1 MSQHSSKD
9 RIDRRVA
16 GLTIM
21 QITFIAAIPSTGCSS
36 MPSTK
41 EIPFSGHNFSFVQY
55 QISNLKIKYGPR
67 ILFDTQ
73 SLSDERRNLIRPPR
87 PDRERPPIPH
97 MLGYKAFEGKLEV
110 SWKDKSG
117 NPLSEVIDLDQLFP
131 KKVVRHN
138 EDIKRIDP
146 GMPVLSIQP
155 SFHLDIEDRALKLF
169 MVSDIVLRDPETLKR
184 EKVSQNVIPVFSKTY

>member
-1 MSQHSSKD
+1 MTQQSSQE
-9 RIDRRVA
+9 RMDRRVA

-21 QITFIAAIPSTGCSS
+21 QTTLIAAIPSTGCSS

-41 EIPFSGHNFSFVQY
+41 EIPFSEHDFSYVQY
-55 QISNLKIKYGPR
+55 QISNLRIGYGSR
-67 ILFDTQ
+67 VLFDAANFPLEVRNQ
-73 SLSDERRNLIRPPR
+73 VRPSRPEKERR
-87 PDRERPPIPH
+87 PIPN

-117 NPLSEVIDLDQLFP
+117 NLLSEVIDLDQLFP

-146 GMPVLSIQP
+146 GMPLLSINP
-155 SFHLDIEDRALKLF
+155 FFHLDIEDRTLKLF

-184 EKVSQNVIPVFSKTY
+184 EKVSLNVIPVFSKTY